1 MDHRWTD
8 LGHSNNNSNN
18 SSSYKSNH
26 QHHILLISPSS
37 RLCTLCVQVVAV
49 AVVVVPTHTKVS
61 MSERA
66 RCPSLSYV
74 RQLTLCVRWRTQIH
88 HSNRIQVAEQRRL
101 SSTDCKETY
110 VRACVC
116 LIADTH
122 RSAHALLS
130 FVHSPASTSPNTLPT
145 AEPQQLSQQDP
156 NDQQQY
162 APYASV
168 ITTPPSVVESYS
180 SLLTVLAGAA

>member
-37 RLCTLCVQVVAV
+37 RLCILCVQVVAV

-66 RCPSLSYV
+66 RCPSLSLSHMCDNSPYALGGAPKSTTATEYKLLSKDDFPALTAKKRTCV
-74 RQLTLCVRWRTQIH
+74 LVCVSLLIPTALLTLCSHSFTLQRARHPTPYLRPN
-88 HSNRIQVAEQRRL
+88 HSNSHNRTR
-101 SSTDCKETY
+101 TTNN
-110 VRACVC
+110 
-116 LIADTH
+116 
-122 RSAHALLS
+122 
-130 FVHSPASTSPNTLPT
+130 NTL
-145 AEPQQLSQQDP
+145 LM
-156 NDQQQY
+156 
-162 APYASV
+162 
-168 ITTPPSVVESYS
+168 
-180 SLLTVLAGAA
+180 LR

>member
-110 VRACVC
+110 VLACVC

-122 RSAHALLS
+122 ALLTLCSHS
-130 FVHSPASTSPNTLPT
+130 FTLQRARHPTPYLRPNHSNSHNRTRTTNNNTL
-145 AEPQQLSQQDP
+145 LM
-156 NDQQQY
+156 
-162 APYASV
+162 
-168 ITTPPSVVESYS
+168 
-180 SLLTVLAGAA
+180 LR